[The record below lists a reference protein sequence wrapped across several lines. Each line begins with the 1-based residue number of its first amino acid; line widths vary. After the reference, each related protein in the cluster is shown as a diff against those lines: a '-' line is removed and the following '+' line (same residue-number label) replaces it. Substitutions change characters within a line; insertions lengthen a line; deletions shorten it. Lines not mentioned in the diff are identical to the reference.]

1 MICTH
6 THTHYKCTH
15 FAVKKLTLAVC
26 VAITNSASAAI
37 FQPGVNETEYNQDL
51 EISYTKNNVSPTGI
65 GFTGGTSSTPVE
77 FEFNGN
83 VNITLKQDSMT
94 SDPSWSAYGVWIN
107 NSREGSVNLEFHK
120 DLLINVQ
127 NTTNMGV
134 GLVCGTLYTGVG
146 MDGLNNGTTM
156 TMHGASTVNVH
167 GNSVIGAAAGSMFNN
182 NSNGG
187 GRLVFGGLHDS
198 KQHAIN
204 VTSDWSSNTNTSKD
218 SDWAIGLLAFDDGTI
233 DIQGDMNINLDV
245 KNMKVNNKS
254 LTGTWE
260 DHAAGIYVAKGS
272 HFTTGEDVTLNIT
285 VSGDGSGLERKTLV
299 PIHGIIVGQ
308 DEAAAKYSGEHSK
321 VTLNGSTN
329 INLSVN
335 SPKNNGRYSG
345 ISVVGGSKLEA
356 NEPVLIQSQLKEKI
370 DFSEDQKIDIYGVS
384 AGTYLPDTQIASSS
398 HCGSANFNN
407 GLIVKTPVGYNPAL
421 NHFIALHSNNTRR
434 YSGEFGGIYIDNRR
448 SQNVVQIE
456 GLTKTEWSGFINLIL
471 SGKDSFISGAMES
484 IRYNGSRDGF
494 IYLTLENG
502 ATWNV
507 LENLDRD
514 KDYWYN
520 KRESQVYNIDLA
532 SGGSIN
538 LSRPDHYN
546 KFFEQSPYQTVKV
559 WDYLKGNDGRM
570 IFDMNLVEE
579 KENEDEEDRLTDQI
593 IVTNKAEGTHTA
605 QIKFIGDM
613 GKLDPQKRYSYN
625 WLVSQGDDSNMTLTN
640 STGGSDF
647 SGRGW
652 VSVWN
657 LVFVPEGEE
666 DLLTT
671 EEGRK
676 QLTNTGVGK
685 GNWHLVKV
693 DKWVDDPP
701 VNPPVDPDKPIIPPE
716 VQDNITVANSASMA
730 LAYDADLEDLRTR
743 LGEVRYGA
751 QDGLWAKAFAKQNR
765 LSGSGLPGFKQE
777 IYGLNLGLDH
787 LVKADEE
794 SAWLFGGAFR
804 YSDADQKGLGVGY
817 TTGTLQ
823 EYSGKLY
830 ATWMHD
836 KGSYADFVLQ
846 AGRYEQKLDGFD
858 NTGMDKSKADYGT
871 WGFGASIEVGHMFSF
886 GENVDDRQWFNH
898 WFLEPQL
905 QLSYFRAKGADYTT
919 STGLKVDQGDADY
932 LTGRAGVVLGKKF
945 NYGSINDLDKRYF
958 QIALIGGA
966 KHEFIGGDQDIT
978 YTGVDGDSLKVSA
991 RDIDGTRFYY
1001 GVNADWQLAR
1011 DWRLYAKFEREK
1023 GNDFCEDYDVSVGF
1037 KYAF

>member
-1 MICTH
+1 MHTH

-37 FQPGVNETEYNQDL
+37 FQPGVNEIEYNQDL

-77 FEFNGN
+77 FDFNGN

-384 AGTYLPDTQIASSS
+384 VGTYLPDTQIASSS

-559 WDYLKGNDGRM
+559 WDYLKGSDGRM

-716 VQDNITVANSASMA
+716 VQNNITVANSASMA